1 MASNSP
7 QKGLY
12 AGLIKGATFFVSKM
26 EQKIDSEGLSKRI
39 KDATSI
45 GSPVV
50 KGDGGYIDVT
60 IDLSKDAAPM
70 AAAFEYGSGIHGKE
84 GKTYKIEPDE
94 KDFLAFEWDK
104 VDSSSSR
111 GGKFRGVS
119 KRTGKAIFSFVDH
132 PGVRERPYIR
142 PTINDHKKEIAK
154 LIGREF
160 IESITVRG
168 KTVIE

>member
-1 MASNSP
+1 MSNSP

-26 EQKIDSEGLSKRI
+26 GQKIDSEGLSKRI

-84 GKTYKIEPDE
+84 GKTYPITHREAGRALQIPRGRWEKFSPPPDRDPLYFM
-94 KDFLAFEWDK
+94 K
-104 VDSSSSR
+104 
-111 GGKFRGVS
+111 
-119 KRTGKAIFSFVDH
+119 VDH
-132 PGVRERPYIR
+132 PGVKARPYIR
-142 PTINDHKKEIAK
+142 PTINDYRKEIAK

-168 KTVIE
+168 KTVIG